1 MSAKTVDSNATAYIT
16 DAEVYDA
23 CDVRVLADLCSD
35 TGTRLGSSTDV
46 ALMKTALTASTAFQ
60 ALKRDACGEV
70 ESYCLQGGR
79 YKPEDLAALVA
90 SATMGKGKLLRLL
103 TRLIVVMAYERRPDR
118 EMKQPWILETVG
130 DELQALRDGI
140 AIFSFVEAE
149 EAGVVSSRIETADQ
163 VEARNGVVYQ
173 ARRLFGRRS
182 NRDRPAN

>member
-1 MSAKTVDSNATAYIT
+1 MAVAKTIDSAAAAYISDT
-16 DAEVYDA
+16 EVYDR

-35 TGTRLGSSTDV
+35 ASARLGSSTDI
-46 ALMKTALTASTAFQ
+46 ALMKTALTASTAFI

-70 ESYCLQGGR
+70 ESYALQGGR
-79 YKPEDLAALVA
+79 YKPQDLTALAAHN
-90 SATMGKGKLLRLL
+90 SMGKGKLLRLL
-103 TRLIVVMAYERRPDR
+103 VRLIVVMAYERRPDR

-149 EAGVVSSRIETADQ
+149 EAGVVSSRIETAAQ
-163 VEARNGVVYQ
+163 VEARGGLPYI

-182 NRDRPAN
+182 NRIDRG